1 MFEVLLNNQNPFT
14 KIQKEFVFLE
24 GAQLRALVDYN
35 DNKNKSSVLDSLSVQ
50 QTSFCVDRIC

>member
-1 MFEVLLNNQNPFT
+1 MFEVLLNNQNPFI

-50 QTSFCVDRIC
+50 